1 MSIFHRFGGK
11 NNDSEIRQLWSVVIG
26 DMSLVGPRVMPSR
39 EVNLYSDGGQELCRD
54 MLPGLT
60 GFWQV
65 EHRSD
70 SDFKVRGI
78 ADSFYV
84 ANWSVWLDIWIVLR
98 TFEVV
103 LSGRGA
109 V

>member
-1 MSIFHRFGGK
+1 
-11 NNDSEIRQLWSVVIG
+11 
-26 DMSLVGPRVMPSR
+26 MSLVGPRVFLAQ
-39 EVNLYSDGGQELCRD
+39 EVERYSDEGRALRRG

-70 SDFKVRGI
+70 SDLRMREV

-84 ANWSVWLDIWIVLR
+84 ANWSVWLDLWIILR
-98 TFEVV
+98 TVRVV
-103 LSGRGA
+103 ITGA
-109 V
+109 GAF